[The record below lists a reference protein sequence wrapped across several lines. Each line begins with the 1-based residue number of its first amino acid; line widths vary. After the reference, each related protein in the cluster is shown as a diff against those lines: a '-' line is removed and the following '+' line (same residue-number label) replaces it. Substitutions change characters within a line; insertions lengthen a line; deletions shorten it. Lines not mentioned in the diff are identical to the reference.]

1 MISKGGAIMSDKS
14 FVGFKIQI
22 YPNEEQKEIFN
33 KYFGVSRYVYN
44 YAIDEEER
52 EYEENNGF
60 LRKFDLN
67 NRFTEFK
74 NREEN
79 SWLLDYDSTTLKI
92 VLFDVVNA
100 YKMFFAKS
108 TNYPKYKRKKD
119 YNQSYP
125 IRPERMS
132 IHDGYIRIPGVNSDI
147 QCGHIPNE
155 YCIGKGY
162 QPLDHPEYRKYRAAR
177 ISYDGCNYYISFE
190 MDEAEDLHIS
200 SYDKYHEQNE
210 SKPYSDTIGI
220 DLGCSKNNWI
230 VDSNGVR
237 VPLPDCSKED
247 KKIRHFQRK
256 LQRQIKTSRTKK
268 RSKNRLKTIRTINKY
283 YKKKINKKINAIH
296 NYVSHEIIE
305 KKPLAVVIES
315 LDVNS
320 MIIRD
325 NRLPYYKKK
334 KFNGNIFNHTLS
346 TVKRIIEY
354 KCMMNGITLIH
365 TDREFP
371 SSQRCSSCGNIT
383 EMGQR
388 KVYRCPKC
396 GMIMNRDDNAARN
409 LAQYPT
415 LSFNV

>member
-1 MISKGGAIMSDKS
+1 MSDKD

-22 YPNEEQKEIFN
+22 YPTKEQEEIFN
-33 KYFGVSRYVYN
+33 RYFGVSRYVYN
-44 YAIDEEER
+44 YGIDEEEKEYR
-52 EYEENNGF
+52 ENGGF
-60 LRKFDLN
+60 LRKYDLN

-79 SWLLDYDSTTLKI
+79 SWLLDYDGTTLKI

-100 YKMFFAKS
+100 YKKFFSKN
-108 TNYPKYKRKKD
+108 TNHPKYKSKKIS
-119 YNQSYP
+119 YQSYP

-132 IHDGYIRIPGVNSDI
+132 IRSGYVRIPGIDGNI

-162 QPLDHPEYRKYRAAR
+162 QPITNSDYRKYRAAR
-177 ISYDGCNYYISFE
+177 ISYDGCNYYLSFE
-190 MDEAEDLHIS
+190 MDVSEDLHIS

-210 SKPYSDTIGI
+210 SKPYSDTIGV

-237 VPLPDCSKED
+237 VSLPDTTKED
-247 KKIRHFQRK
+247 KKIKHFQRK

-283 YKKKINKKINAIH
+283 YKKRTNKKINAIH

-305 KKPLAVVIES
+305 KKPLAVVIEDIKVRDMMWRDK
-315 LDVNS
+315 DVPKLVMYNF
-320 MIIRD
+320 
-325 NRLPYYKKK
+325 NR
-334 KFNGNIFNHTLS
+334 NIQDHMLF
-346 TVKRIIEY
+346 TVQRILTY
-354 KCMMNGITLIH
+354 KCDHNDIKIVKAH
-365 TDREFP
+365 KEFP
-371 SSQRCSSCGNIT
+371 SSQRCSSCGNILDIGKKKT
-383 EMGQR
+383 Y
-388 KVYRCPKC
+388 KCPKC
-396 GMIMNRDDNAARN
+396 RMVMNRDDNAARN

-415 LSFNV
+415 LSFNNV

>member
-1 MISKGGAIMSDKS
+1 MSNNN

-92 VLFDVVNA
+92 VLFDVVTA
-100 YKMFFAKS
+100 YKRFFDKISSYPRYKS
-108 TNYPKYKRKKD
+108 KK
-119 YNQSYP
+119 NAHQSYP

-132 IHDGYIRIPGVNSDI
+132 IHDGYIRIPGVNGDI

-162 QPLDHPEYRKYRAAR
+162 QPLDHPEYRKYHNSR
-177 ISYDGCNYYISFE
+177 ISYDGCCYYLSFT
-190 MDEAEDLHIS
+190 MDESENLHIS

-237 VPLPDCSKED
+237 VPLPDTTKED
-247 KKIRHFQRK
+247 KKITHFQRK

-268 RSKNRLKTIRTINKY
+268 RSKNRLKTINTINKY
-283 YKKKINKKINAIH
+283 YKKKTNKKINAIH
-296 NYVSHEIIE
+296 NYVSHEIIK
-305 KKPLAVVIES
+305 KKPLAVVIEGIKVS
-315 LDVNS
+315 DF
-320 MIIRD
+320 MIHDDTIPER
-325 NRLPYYKKK
+325 NRAS
-334 KFNGNIFNHTLS
+334 FNRNISDH
-346 TVKRIIEY
+346 IIQEVQTIITY
-354 KCMMNGITLIH
+354 KCDLNGITIIKA
-365 TDREFP
+365 DPQFP
-371 SSQRCSSCGNIT
+371 SSKRCSCCGNI
-383 EMGQR
+383 MDMKGR
-388 KVYRCPKC
+388 KTYKCPKC

>member
-1 MISKGGAIMSDKS
+1 MSDKS

-92 VLFDVVNA
+92 VLFDAITA
-100 YKMFFAKS
+100 YKKFFRHITRYPRYKS
-108 TNYPKYKRKKD
+108 KK
-119 YNQSYP
+119 NAHQSYP

-132 IHDGYIRIPGVNSDI
+132 IHSNYVRVPGIKTDI
-147 QCGHIPNE
+147 ACGNIPNKC
-155 YCIGKGY
+155 CIGKGY
-162 QPLDHPEYRKYRAAR
+162 VILSNPEYRKYYNAR
-177 ISYDGCNYYISFE
+177 ILYDGLNYYLSFVMKQTE
-190 MDEAEDLHIS
+190 LINIS

-210 SKPYSDTIGI
+210 SKPYSDIIGI

-237 VPLPDCSKED
+237 VSLPDCSKED

-268 RSKNRLKTIRTINKY
+268 RSKNRLKTIKTINKY
-283 YKKKINKKINAIH
+283 YKKKTNKKINAIH

-305 KKPLAVVIES
+305 KKPLAVVIEEIKVQDMI
-315 LDVNS
+315 LTDKNIPTINRQAFNS
-320 MIIRD
+320 NIYSHMLNTVQCIIQ
-325 NRLPYYKKK
+325 
-334 KFNGNIFNHTLS
+334 
-346 TVKRIIEY
+346 Y
-354 KCMMNGITLIH
+354 KCEYNGIKLIKA
-365 TDREFP
+365 DGEFP
-371 SSQRCSSCGNIT
+371 STQRCSSCGNISEVGT
-383 EMGQR
+383 R
-388 KVYRCPKC
+388 KIYRCPVC
-396 GMIMNRDDNAARN
+396 GMVMNRDDNAARN
-409 LAQYPT
+409 LKQYPT

>member
-1 MISKGGAIMSDKS
+1 MSDKN

-22 YPNEEQKEIFN
+22 YPNEDQKEIFN

-44 YAIDEEER
+44 YGIDEEEK

-79 SWLLDYDSTTLKI
+79 SWLLDFDSTTLKI

-100 YKMFFAKS
+100 YRRFFDKISRYPRYKS
-108 TNYPKYKRKKD
+108 KKES
-119 YNQSYP
+119 YQSYP

-132 IHDGYIRIPGVNSDI
+132 IHTGYVRIPGIRDNI
-147 QCGHIPNE
+147 KCGHIPNE

-162 QPLDHPEYRKYRAAR
+162 VISKNPEYRKYRASR
-177 ISYDGCNYYISFE
+177 ISYDGCNYYLSFE
-190 MDEAEDLHIS
+190 MDESENLHIS

-230 VDSNGVR
+230 VDSNGIR
-237 VPLPDCSKED
+237 VSLPDTVKED
-247 KKIRHFQRK
+247 KKIKHFQRK
-256 LQRQIKTSRTKK
+256 LHRQIKTSRTKK
-268 RSKNRLKTIRTINKY
+268 RSKNRLKTIKTINKY
-283 YKKKINKKINAIH
+283 YKKKTNKKINTIH
-296 NYVSHEIIE
+296 NYVLHEIIE
-305 KKPLAVVIES
+305 KKPLAVVIEDIKVQNILCYDKS
-315 LDVNS
+315 IPREKREVL
-320 MIIRD
+320 
-325 NRLPYYKKK
+325 NR
-334 KFNGNIFNHTLS
+334 NIYDHMLYS
-346 TVKRIIEY
+346 VQYIIEY
-354 KCMMNGITLIH
+354 KCKCNNIDIIRA
-365 TDREFP
+365 DSQFP
-371 SSQRCSSCGNIT
+371 STQRCSSCGNIMDIGKKKT
-383 EMGQR
+383 Y
-388 KVYRCPKC
+388 KCPKC